1 MTLGNPQQEQPEQSN
16 QPFEWPASAPPHPQN
31 LVLASKLCATT
42 FPTNHK
48 VGRATST
55 HLPSG
60 WSSNDVIKVS
70 FPVSPAHSKPT
81 PYPHNFIVKIPR
93 IQSSPLTTVSSHSC
107 CKPEALR
114 TSWAAQHGFGPKV
127 LAIDDVNGAFAMEYI
142 DGGTLRTETALKH
155 LKCVVGLLK
164 RIHGAKAEDW
174 MRRYDPL
181 AVVKRYLEYLKKKKK
196 EGGGE
201 TSSIEDVRLIE
212 AVLRKCERE
221 IGGGSG
227 HALVPCHNDF
237 HTQNVMLRH
246 HAAGSSGDGG
256 GRLLA
261 IDFEDCDLGDP
272 MWDLAYL
279 TVNLELEGTPLA
291 LADLYGAHGDER
303 RRLRAYV
310 PLAMAHCATWAGV
323 QAGLWARHQSEVM
336 GRLREVVGSAAPL
349 TLHL

>member
-1 MTLGNPQQEQPEQSN
+1 MNLEKPQQQQTEQSN
-16 QPFEWPASAPPHPQN
+16 QLFEWPASAPPHSQN

-42 FPTNHK
+42 CPTSLKIGK
-48 VGRATST
+48 VTTT

-60 WSSNDVIKVS
+60 WSSNDVIEVS
-70 FPVSPAHSKPT
+70 FPVSPVRSKPA
-81 PYPHNFIVKIPR
+81 PYPHNFIVKLPR
-93 IQSSPLTTVSSHSC
+93 VQSSPLSTGSSHSS

-114 TSWAAQHGFGPKV
+114 TSWAARHGFGPKV

-142 DGGTLRTETALKH
+142 DGGTLRTEMALKH

-164 RIHGAKAEDW
+164 RIHSAKAEDW

-181 AVVKRYLEYLKKKKK
+181 EVVKSFLEHLKKK
-196 EGGGE
+196 EE
-201 TSSIEDVRLIE
+201 RRSIEDVRLIE
-212 AVLRKCERE
+212 AVVRKCERE
-221 IGGGSG
+221 IGGGSRR
-227 HALVPCHNDF
+227 ALVPCHNDF
-237 HTQNVMLRH
+237 HTHNVMLRH
-246 HAAGSSGDGG
+246 DAAGSSSSSSG

-261 IDFEDCDLGDP
+261 IDFENCDLGDP

-291 LADLYGAHGDER
+291 LADLYGADRDER

-323 QAGLWARHQSEVM
+323 QAGLWVRHQSEVM